1 MSNELPQNAF
11 LGFNATKT
19 RRLLELVDGLGIRHL
34 DLKGP
39 SFFCHNLVNCLIVD
53 RSTSSLVDSTTRGPC
68 WLSECCR
75 TTRTTNNEVSLAD
88 ARCEWQEYF
97 FGSSARYK
105 STSLGTRKR
114 ERLPRRKISL
124 RLPIICLRWPIIL
137 LRCLLKKSRGQ
148 LIWNP

>member
-19 RRLLELVDGLGIRHL
+19 SIDFLSLSMASASITWTSKNH
-34 DLKGP
+34 P
-39 SFFCHNLVNCLIVD
+39 SCHGLVNCLIVD
-53 RSTSSLVDSTTRGPC
+53 RSTSSLVDSTTQGPS

-75 TTRTTNNEVSLAD
+75 TTRTTNNEESSAD
-88 ARCEWQEYF
+88 ARCDWQGY

-124 RLPIICLRWPIIL
+124 RLPRICLRWPIIL
-137 LRCLLKKSRGQ
+137 LRCRLKKSRGQ